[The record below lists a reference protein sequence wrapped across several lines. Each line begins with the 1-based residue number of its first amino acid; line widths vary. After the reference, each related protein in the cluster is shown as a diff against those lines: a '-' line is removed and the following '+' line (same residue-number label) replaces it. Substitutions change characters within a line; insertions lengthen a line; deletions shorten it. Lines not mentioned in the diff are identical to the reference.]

1 MNEQG
6 NLHIL
11 PCGIIPCREVRSMTC
26 SAGGPMEINILDV
39 DDTKC
44 DDCGKTFTRPPKKKE
59 ARCPECGSGNLSP
72 L

>member
-1 MNEQG
+1 
-6 NLHIL
+6 
-11 PCGIIPCREVRSMTC
+11 MTC